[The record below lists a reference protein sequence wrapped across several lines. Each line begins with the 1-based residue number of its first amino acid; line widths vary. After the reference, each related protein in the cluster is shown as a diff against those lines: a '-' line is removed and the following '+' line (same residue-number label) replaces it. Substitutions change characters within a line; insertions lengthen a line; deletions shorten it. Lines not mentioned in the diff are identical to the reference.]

1 MSVGVCATDV
11 CGFAWLLLTP
21 LHTNRFKRFTVGCR
35 ISLNNR
41 TYAVECAMHHP
52 RMSNQMWAPFARCS
66 GSGTGSIGP
75 RKASCAPRSAPQQGP
90 AGPPPRRRR
99 LPGEDPPK
107 RCRRLPGKDPPKRR
121 RLPGDPPKR
130 RHLPGK
136 DAPKPCWLPGRPQR
150 PLAFRRPNDPRSAP
164 RAMSFCG
171 SWHCTGRFTL
181 AHLRHPILHSF
192 EANPCQ
198 LRSKFCQVVAAAD
211 SHVTPD

>member
-41 TYAVECAMHHP
+41 TCAVECAMHRP

-99 LPGEDPPK
+99 LPGED
-107 RCRRLPGKDPPKRR
+107 
-121 RLPGDPPKR
+121 
-130 RHLPGK
+130 
-136 DAPKPCWLPGRPQR
+136 APKPCWLPGRPQR

-164 RAMSFCG
+164 RAMSCCG